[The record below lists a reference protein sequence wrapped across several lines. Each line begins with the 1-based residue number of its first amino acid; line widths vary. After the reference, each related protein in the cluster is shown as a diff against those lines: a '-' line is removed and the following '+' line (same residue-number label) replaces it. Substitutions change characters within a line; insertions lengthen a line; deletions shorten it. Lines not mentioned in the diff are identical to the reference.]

1 MAEVL
6 MTAGTEEQFESEF
19 DYDLELPLF
28 EGPLDLLLH
37 LVQKSR
43 VNIFDIRISLITEQY
58 LEYIELMKE
67 LNIDMAGEF
76 LAMAAEL
83 ARIKSKMLIP
93 VEDTGEEAEAE
104 PPWAELQR
112 RLIEYQRFK
121 EAAIELGKRDILGR
135 DTFTRELPVEEKLP
149 PGEETIE
156 PVEFMGLLRAFKKV
170 LERLPEANLKEVAR
184 EEITIRARVMQL
196 IDGLRS
202 GGRRQFTSLFAG
214 DRNRQQVVITF
225 LAILE
230 LARLRMVRI
239 EQGAGEDEFWIDPR
253 ETLDAEHAQ
262 AALGNTEEE
271 GGGYRG

>member
-1 MAEVL
+1 MSAP
-6 MTAGTEEQFESEF
+6 ADDNFESEI
-19 DYDLELPLF
+19 DYELELPLF

-37 LVQKSR
+37 LVQKNR
-43 VNIFDIRISLITEQY
+43 INIFDIKISVITEQY

-67 LNIDMAGEF
+67 LDIDMAGEF

-93 VEDTGEEAEAE
+93 GDDEAEEEEVE

-135 DTFTRELPVEEKLP
+135 DTFTRELPHEEKLP
-149 PGEETIE
+149 PSEERIE
-156 PVEFMGLLRAFKKV
+156 QIDLMSMLRALKKV

-184 EEITIRARVMQL
+184 EEISIRARVMEL
-196 IDGLRS
+196 IDEI
-202 GGRRQFTSLFAG
+202 RRTGQRKFTSLFEN
-214 DRNRQQVVITF
+214 DRTRKRVVITF

-230 LARLRMVRI
+230 LAKLRMIRI
-239 EQGAGEDEFWIDPR
+239 DMVADEDEFLINPR
-253 ETLDAEHAQ
+253 ESMDPERAQ
-262 AALGNTEEE
+262 MMLGNIE
-271 GGGYRG
+271 GNEGGYRG

>member
-1 MAEVL
+1 MSAP
-6 MTAGTEEQFESEF
+6 ADDNFESEL
-19 DYDLELPLF
+19 DYELELPLF

-43 VNIFDIRISLITEQY
+43 INIFDIKISLITEQY

-93 VEDTGEEAEAE
+93 GDDEAEEAEAE

-112 RLIEYQRFK
+112 RLLEYQRFK

-135 DTFTRELPVEEKLP
+135 DTFTRELPVEEKP
-149 PGEETIE
+149 APAEERIE
-156 PVEFMGLLRAFKKV
+156 PVDLMAMLRALKKV
-170 LERLPEANLKEVAR
+170 LEKLPEANLREVAR
-184 EEITIRARVMQL
+184 QEITIRARVMQL
-196 IDGLRS
+196 IDEIRRS
-202 GGRRQFTSLFAG
+202 GRRPFTSLFEN
-214 DRNRQQVVITF
+214 DRTRKRVVITF

-230 LARLRMVRI
+230 LAKLRMIRI
-239 EQGAGEDEFWIDPR
+239 EAVQGEDEFIIDPR
-253 ETLDAEHAQ
+253 ENLNAEQAQ
-262 AALGNTEEE
+262 MMLGNIEE
-271 GGGYRG
+271 GEGSYRG